1 MLTTVLAILLNFIPI
16 MLAIILHEMAH
27 GYAALKLGDDTAQR
41 FGRLSW
47 NPIKHIAP
55 FGTIVLPAL
64 LYVANVGFIF
74 GWARPVP
81 VNFAKLNTRKDMLIV
96 ASAGIV
102 MNIVLAVA
110 SALVLLLIDFIPW
123 PPLLHGIL
131 EVFFINMVV
140 YNIVLA
146 VFNILP
152 IPPMDGSKIFFGG
165 VNKPWA
171 QKYISAD
178 RIGLAA
184 FFVIAIV
191 LPLIGALF
199 EQNWNIVGWYI
210 TSVSKFFISALI

>member
-1 MLTTVLAILLNFIPI
+1 MLTTILAIILNFVPI

-27 GYAALKLGDDTAQR
+27 GYAALMLGDNTAKR

-47 NPIKHIAP
+47 NPIKHVDP
-55 FGTIVLPAL
+55 FGTIILPAL
-64 LYVANVGFIF
+64 LYASNIGFIF

-81 VNFAKLNTRKDMLIV
+81 VNYAKINTRKSMLIV

-102 MNIVLAVA
+102 TNMALAVV
-110 SALVLLLIDFIPW
+110 SALILLLVDFIPW
-123 PPLLHGIL
+123 PLLHGIL
-131 EVFFINMVV
+131 EVFFVNMVV

-165 VNKPWA
+165 INQPWA

-178 RIGLAA
+178 RIGLTA
-184 FFVIAIV
+184 FFGIAIV
-191 LPLIGALF
+191 LPLVGALF
-199 EQNWNIVGWYI
+199 GQNWNIVGWYVM
-210 TSVSKFFISALI
+210 SVSKFFISLLI